1 METLSEPTFEILSG
15 QIRDHEGVLCARIRR
30 ALTLMATRPDP
41 ALVEEILQE
50 VYCRLLGMGA
60 LRRLRGRTQG
70 ELIAYLGTIAE
81 RTAYDHARQSRASK
95 RDGTREVRL
104 TRRRMEQIPDPRQCP
119 ERDLLLAETE
129 RHFLGRCRDMPERG
143 ARGRNAW
150 VARLA
155 LIEGWTSREI
165 ADASGGRLSAAYV
178 ACLIHRL
185 RRRFELEGA
194 AARAASRRQ
203 PRRSERSQRSDR
215 SGRGARG
222 ISCRA

>member
-1 METLSEPTFEILSG
+1 METLFEPTFEILSG

-60 LRRLRGRTQG
+60 LRRLRGRTRG

-104 TRRRMEQIPDPRQCP
+104 TRRRMEQIPDPRQSP

-143 ARGRNAW
+143 PRGRNAW

-165 ADASGGRLSAAYV
+165 ADASGGRLSATYV

-194 AARAASRRQ
+194 ARAASRRQ
-203 PRRSERSQRSDR
+203 PRRSQRSDRSER